1 MIVFIMIPALISL
14 LLSVGLLFSGIPD
27 AKFYSLYVGLWVPSI
42 LCFGI
47 LVLVSTKNIGNKNNF

>member
-1 MIVFIMIPALISL
+1 MIIFIMIPALISL

-27 AKFYSLYVGLWVPSI
+27 AEFYSLYVGLWVASI